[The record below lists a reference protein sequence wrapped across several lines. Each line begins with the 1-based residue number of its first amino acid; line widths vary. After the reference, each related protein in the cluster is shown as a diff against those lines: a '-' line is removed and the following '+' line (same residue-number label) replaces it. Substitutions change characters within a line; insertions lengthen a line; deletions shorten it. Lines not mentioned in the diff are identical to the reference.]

1 MASPRAEVTVSDHQA
16 TVLGAAEGV
25 GADIAWVVIYVLC
38 WILMVAP
45 FALWWAGVRT
55 PRAERQARRAAA
67 ADGVEPARI
76 DDPVA
81 DDEPARVAG

>member
-1 MASPRAEVTVSDHQA
+1 MSDQQV

-25 GADIAWVVIYVLC
+25 GADIAWVVIYILC
-38 WILMVAP
+38 WILMIAP

-67 ADGVEPARI
+67 EAGGVQPARF
-76 DDPVA
+76 DA
-81 DDEPARVAG
+81 SDDEPVRVAG